1 MNNYGIM
8 IIKNQNDMKKLLFK
22 ILFFVLV
29 FVVSSCENT
38 KTYKDK
44 LQVHYE
50 NLEPQEITV
59 KSYNE
64 VLFSIDT
71 ANFAE
76 GLKSIKDDYLVFLGG
91 DLDNEDA
98 VAYLKAFAIDTFC
111 IRINKLVEEKFSNN
125 EALAK
130 DIKAVYQRFNYYY
143 PGMEFPDT
151 YFYVSGVDYEMPAVM
166 IQPDGILISLD
177 YYLGNEGNF
186 YDYIGMPRYRSVR
199 CQPSYITRDLAQAFY
214 DNFFAVRVTKKD
226 VLSEMISAG
235 KKLYFIEAMNPAL
248 PDSVLMG
255 YTSKQT
261 KWAKQYEAD
270 IWATIVGD
278 NILYANDMMVF
289 RNFFG
294 DAPFTQQFS
303 RESPA
308 RLGEYIG
315 LQIIR
320 SYMTHNDVSLQDL
333 LKNNDL
339 QQIFQNS
346 QYKPFKN

>member
-1 MNNYGIM
+1 M
-8 IIKNQNDMKKLLFK
+8 KNTLFAAVFIFSLALL
-22 ILFFVLV
+22 
-29 FVVSSCENT
+29 SCENT

-44 LQVHYE
+44 LQVHHE

-59 KSYNE
+59 RSYNE
-64 VLFSIDT
+64 ALFSIDT

-76 GLKSIKDDYLVFLGG
+76 GLKSIKDDYFVFLGG

-98 VAYLKAFAIDTFC
+98 VAYLKAFAVDTFC
-111 IRINKLVEEKFSNN
+111 VRINNLVEKKFSDN

-130 DIKAVYQRFNYYY
+130 DIKAVYQRLNYYY

-151 YFYVSGVDYEMPAVM
+151 YFYVSGIDYSIPAVM
-166 IQPDGILISLD
+166 IQPEGILISLD
-177 YYLGNEGNF
+177 YYLGNEDKF
-186 YDYIGMPRYRSVR
+186 YDYIGMPRFRSVR

-214 DNFFAVRVTKKD
+214 DNFFAGNSAKKD
-226 VLSEMISAG
+226 VLSEMIAAG
-235 KKLYFIEAMNPAL
+235 KQLYFIEAMNPAL

-255 YTSKQT
+255 YTTKQIQ
-261 KWAKQYEAD
+261 WAKQYEAD
-270 IWATIVGD
+270 VWATIVGE
-278 NILYANDMMVF
+278 NMLYANDMIVF

-320 SYMTHNDVSLQDL
+320 SYMTHNDVSLQAL
-333 LKNNDL
+333 LKTNDI

>member
-1 MNNYGIM
+1 
-8 IIKNQNDMKKLLFK
+8 MKKLLSK
-22 ILFFVLV
+22 ILAFVLV
-29 FVVSSCENT
+29 LVVASCENT

-44 LQVHYE
+44 LQVHHEY
-50 NLEPQEITV
+50 LDPQELTI
-59 KSYNE
+59 KKYHE
-64 VLFSIDT
+64 ALFSIDT
-71 ANFAE
+71 ADFVN
-76 GLKSIKDDYLVFLGG
+76 GLKAIKDDYLIFLGG

-98 VAYLKAFAIDTFC
+98 VAYLKAFAVDTFC
-111 IRINKLVEEKFSNN
+111 IRINNLVEKKFSDD
-125 EALAK
+125 EKLTEE
-130 DIKAVYQRFNYYY
+130 IKSVYQRLNYYY

-151 YFYVSGVDYEMPAVM
+151 YFYVSGVDYAMPAVM
-166 IQPDGILISLD
+166 IQPEGILISLD
-177 YYLGNEGNF
+177 YYLGNEDKF

-214 DNFFAVRVTKKD
+214 DNFLAGYIAQKD
-226 VLSEMISAG
+226 VLSGMINAG
-235 KKLYFIEAMNPAL
+235 KQLYFIEAMNPAL

-261 KWAKQYEAD
+261 QWAKQYEAD
-270 IWATIVGD
+270 VWASIVG
-278 NILYANDMMVF
+278 NNMLYENDVLTF

-294 DAPFTQQFS
+294 DGPFTQAFS
-303 RESPA
+303 KEAPA

-320 SYMTHNDVSLQDL
+320 SYMTHNDVSLQDML
-333 LKNNDL
+333 NNDDL